1 MISDQLSLFENLKL
15 KNKIKNVDY
24 VDLSTVPDDPARSK
38 YGDGDV
44 QYKNLPVGK
53 YFIFKKGGYNVYK
66 PKQGNVFPYVQN
78 QFTGK
83 ILNASST
90 LTDFYPKVSL
100 SGDRNNIKYK
110 ITSRIHRL
118 VGLAFFTLPD
128 TFYTS
133 KNYWVV
139 NHIDGSKE
147 NYEISNLEW
156 VTQKQNC
163 STGKNNSA
171 EVQAKIKK
179 YIFS

>member
-1 MISDQLSLFENLKL
+1 MISDQLTLFEDPKF

-38 YGDGDV
+38 YGNGDV

-53 YFIFKKGGYNVYK
+53 YFIFKKGGYNMYR
-66 PKQGNVFPYVQN
+66 PKQGNIFPYVQN

-90 LTDFYPKVSL
+90 LTDFYPKVGL
-100 SGDRNNIKYK
+100 SGDENGKKCK
-110 ITSRIHRL
+110 IISRIHRL

-139 NHIDGSKE
+139 NHIDRTKV

-156 VTQKQNC
+156 VTQKDNC
-163 STGKNNSA
+163 NTGKNNSA
-171 EVQAKIKK
+171 DVQAKIKK